1 MATLV
6 SELPDEPWR
15 RRLYLPNYAIGEAA
29 RYAGVSSQT
38 VAAWHKVGGRKG
50 LALSKK
56 VKNEALSYMQLI
68 EVAVVAA
75 FRKAGVKLSRIHD
88 AREYVRKKLEC
99 EYPFAEYRFK
109 TNGKRLWMDYQQVEG
124 ERGKGKLLGVD
135 QGGQLAWE
143 TIIGRRL
150 QEFEYEDGG
159 VAIRWRVAGQKS
171 PIIIDPKIS
180 YGAPTVGGIPT
191 WVIKGRWEAGESI
204 ADIADDFGLHRLDV
218 RKALQFEGLK
228 PDLKRQRKWEH

>member
-1 MATLV
+1 MTSLV
-6 SELPDEPWR
+6 SELAHEPWR

-29 RYAGVSSQT
+29 RYSGISSQT

-56 VKNEALSYMQLI
+56 EKKEALSYMQLI

-75 FRKAGVKLSRIHD
+75 FRRAGVSLKRVHD
-88 AREYVRKKLEC
+88 AREYVRKQLEC

-109 TNGKRLWMDYQQVEG
+109 TNGKRLWMDYQQIEG
-124 ERGKGKLLGVD
+124 EKGRGKLLGVD

-143 TIIGRRL
+143 AIIGRRL
-150 QEFEYEDGG
+150 QEFDYEDGG

-171 PIIIDPKIS
+171 PIIIDPRIS
-180 YGAPTVGGIPT
+180 YGAPTIGGIPT
-191 WVIKGRWEAGESI
+191 WVLKGRWEAGESI
-204 ADIADDFGLHRLDV
+204 ADIAEDFGLHRLDV

-228 PDLKRQRKWEH
+228 PDLKRQRKWVH